1 MPTKPAAALAS
12 APSANPAAYHPLRKN
27 QIKKKMGTPTMATVR
42 YWRFRNADAPELIA
56 AAISTARGVEVGAE
70 MTAR

>member
-12 APSANPAAYHPLRKN
+12 APSANPAAYHQPSKKPT
-27 QIKKKMGTPTMATVR
+27 KKKMGTPTIATVR
-42 YWRFRNADAPELIA
+42 YWRFKNADAPALIA
-56 AAISTARGVEVGAE
+56 AAISSARWVEVGAE